1 MLKPKAQSMKSILVP
16 TDFSESANNAAH
28 LALNIAKQA
37 SAEIHFLH
45 ILHTPVDWVKLPK
58 EKENNYPETVKKI
71 GHAKATLERLQKEA
85 EDAGLKAQHFL
96 VYDQSTDEIIKHLN
110 KYDHDFIVMGSH
122 GTSGVREFVIGSN
135 TIKVVRNAT
144 VPVLVVKRKHKEINL
159 KKIAFASEFNAQSEA
174 PFRKVADFANIMGAS
189 LDLVYI
195 NVPAYF
201 EESQDSREKMVPFLE
216 KCPNG
221 MCTPHIWNG
230 LNEERGIVQF
240 SREEKCDLIALATR
254 GGTRFF
260 GRLTT
265 SITEGVINEAN
276 VPVLSIKLQL

>member
-1 MLKPKAQSMKSILVP
+1 MKSILVP
-16 TDFSESANNAAH
+16 TDFSESAKNAAH
-28 LALNIAKQA
+28 LALNIATQA
-37 SAEIHFLH
+37 GAEVHFLH

-58 EKENNYPETVKKI
+58 EKENNYPETIKKI
-71 GHAKATLERLQKEA
+71 GHAKAALEELQKKA

-96 VYDQSTDEIIKHLN
+96 VYDQSTEEIIQHLN

-122 GTSGVREFVIGSN
+122 GTSGMREFVIGSN

-144 VPVLVVKRKHKEINL
+144 VPVLVVKHKHTELNPKR
-159 KKIAFASEFNAQSEA
+159 IAFASEFNAQSEE
-174 PFRKVADFANIMGAS
+174 PFRKVIEFADIMGAS
-189 LDLVYI
+189 IDLVYI

-201 EESQDSREKMVPFLE
+201 EESQDSKEKMIPFVE
-216 KCPNG
+216 KCPGG
-221 MCTPHIWNG
+221 MCTSHIWNG

-240 SREEKCDLIALATR
+240 AREEKCNMIALATR

-265 SITEGVINEAN
+265 SITEGVINESN
-276 VPVLSIKLQL
+276 VPVLSIKLQP